1 MGGDERRG
9 TGEAASVSN
18 HVRER
23 HRILRNQLNGESLAP
38 EGDGRRAGGW
48 KGLKKEAKGWG
59 QRADC
64 SVKWMKRGKTKIPT
78 KDGTCS
84 NQGISLGIHARI
96 HVSLPARSFLSPSVP
111 FSLLPFSFISSL
123 AISSRSFFALFLFFH
138 QDSTP
143 KL

>member
-1 MGGDERRG
+1 MER
-9 TGEAASVSN
+9 ASPR
-18 HVRER
+18 RE
-23 HRILRNQLNGESLAP
+23 IAGL
-38 EGDGRRAGGW
+38 GGW

-59 QRADC
+59 QRAHC

-84 NQGISLGIHARI
+84 NQGISLGIHAQVYI
-96 HVSLPARSFLSPSVP
+96 YVSLPARSFLSPSVP

-138 QDSTP
+138 RESSSRFDGKNA